1 MPNNGT
7 NHALVGQLV
16 NGFSFNNSL
25 AFCVHIYFER
35 KARDSA
41 GFYFKRRGVTR
52 FVNLKRL
59 ETSQAKKNGEKL
71 LSAKERCKA
80 PRTCPW
86 TKLLPLPWSCF
97 GSEMVEVSLC
107 LNTLAFLSF
116 HGSHTTSTIRE
127 RIPFFGIPE
136 VSIGDVH
143 HLSTLSEGDQV
154 FEHTC
159 GKGF

>member
-1 MPNNGT
+1 MPNNVT
-7 NHALVGQLV
+7 NHALVGQLI

-35 KARDSA
+35 KAQDSA

-80 PRTCPW
+80 PRTRHWHCIYEFIATW
-86 TKLLPLPWSCF
+86 AHDKC
-97 GSEMVEVSLC
+97 
-107 LNTLAFLSF
+107 
-116 HGSHTTSTIRE
+116 
-127 RIPFFGIPE
+127 
-136 VSIGDVH
+136 
-143 HLSTLSEGDQV
+143 
-154 FEHTC
+154 
-159 GKGF
+159 